1 MIADISQS
9 VFVPKGVD
17 VPSLNPKK
25 LWEFKPSGIKEGDI
39 ISQGDI
45 FGTVYENSLFSEHS
59 IMVPPRCKGRV
70 TYIAP
75 AGEYNIHEKVI
86 EL

>member
-17 VPSLNPKK
+17 VPCLNPKK
-25 LWEFKPSGIKEGDI
+25 LWEFKPVGLKEGDI
-39 ISQGDI
+39 LSQGDI

-59 IMVPPRCKGRV
+59 IMVAYFHILHDFLLLAARSKMRSRSS
-70 TYIAP
+70 T
-75 AGEYNIHEKVI
+75 I
-86 EL
+86 E